1 MSTGRMD
8 SKCLRPLLWA
18 VLSLLLL
25 GRHNLVSGGGP
36 VTRNGITDNNATSN
50 NMSIAGGDQRMTS
63 SSRSPVPLSSSSS
76 SLMSRWT
83 DEGDVVDEMMGRLS
97 SVQFVANR
105 SSSNRSDIHRLSR
118 HVDEGEQQQQHQQQ
132 YKVDSSKASGV
143 GKKRKRRSGV
153 EGARN
158 RRPDL
163 NKRGTWWP
171 LAKG

>member
-25 GRHNLVSGGGP
+25 GRHNLVSAGGP

-50 NMSIAGGDQRMTS
+50 NMSIADGGDQRMTS
-63 SSRSPVPLSSSSS
+63 SRSPVPLSLSSS

-83 DEGDVVDEMMGRLS
+83 NEGDVVDEMMMGRLS

-105 SSSNRSDIHRLSR
+105 SSSIRSDIHRISR
-118 HVDEGEQQQQHQQQ
+118 HVDEEKQHQQQ